1 MYFPCTLL
9 FLTFRGLALAEFEE
23 NVHIDDS
30 KFGPLEQPDSPK
42 NVTTVPPVTD
52 FTDILTISNAIKS
65 FQKKMEEEHNYLPT
79 MQAYLTTSTASNGG
93 KEFKLSTFL
102 SSVIYVEIVTDNT
115 NTSQPSINEPLANV
129 TTANNSKIVNCST
142 LVPLNQTDISVEV
155 VNSSRLGYVLKS
167 DPEVTNR
174 RESGVCSL
182 VLFYARS
189 CQFSTL
195 AAPHFNVL
203 PRIFPQIKM
212 VAFNAISE
220 QRYNTMYG
228 ITGVPSLVLFHN
240 GKPIAKYNGSDYSLY
255 EFTKFVIR
263 HTDLTP
269 NEKVEISVTDFVKPV
284 PGYGNRDYDYSLWL
298 AWFVMIFWMLVYV
311 RTMQFWRKFVEDIK
325 NIWREAEA
333 QHEHAD

>member
-1 MYFPCTLL
+1 MQFLYIFS
-9 FLTFRGLALAEFEE
+9 FLTICTVIFAEFEE

-30 KFGPLEQPDSPK
+30 KFGPLEPPDSPK
-42 NVTTVPPVTD
+42 NFTVVPQTTD
-52 FTDILTISNAIKS
+52 FTDILSISNAIKS
-65 FQKKMEEEHNYLPT
+65 FQKKLEEEHNYLPT

-93 KEFKLSTFL
+93 KEFKFSTFL
-102 SSVIYVEIVTDNT
+102 SSVLYAELVTDNT
-115 NTSQPSINEPLANV
+115 NTTQPSISEPLANV
-129 TTANNSKIVNCST
+129 TAANSSRIVNCT
-142 LVPLNQTDISVEV
+142 NVVPLNQTEISVEI
-155 VNSSRLGYVLKS
+155 VNSTRLGYVLKS
-167 DPEVTNR
+167 DPEITNR
-174 RESGVCSL
+174 RMSGMCSL

-220 QRYNTMYG
+220 QRFNTMYG

-263 HTDLTP
+263 HTDLIP
-269 NEKVEISVTDFVKPV
+269 NEKVEITVTDFVKPV

-298 AWFVMIFWMLVYV
+298 AWFVIIFWMLVYV
-311 RTMQFWRKFVEDIK
+311 RTMNIWKKFVEDIK
-325 NIWREAEA
+325 NIWRESEA
-333 QHEHAD
+333 QHEHTD

>member
-1 MYFPCTLL
+1 MLIERVIFNKDKTMHIPHILL
-9 FLTFRGLALAEFEE
+9 FISVCRLALAEFEE

-42 NVTTVPPVTD
+42 NVSIAPQVTD
-52 FTDILTISNAIKS
+52 FTDILAISNAIKS

-102 SSVIYVEIVTDNT
+102 SSVLYAEIVTDNT

-129 TTANNSKIVNCST
+129 TAANNSRIVNCTT
-142 LVPLNQTDISVEV
+142 LTHLNQTEISVEV
-155 VNSSRLGYVLKS
+155 VNSSRLGYVLKY

-220 QRYNTMYG
+220 QRFNTMYG

-263 HTDLTP
+263 HTG
-269 NEKVEISVTDFVKPV
+269 FVI
-284 PGYGNRDYDYSLWL
+284 
-298 AWFVMIFWMLVYV
+298 IFWTLVYV
-311 RTMQFWRKFVEDIK
+311 RTMHFWRKFVEDIK

>member
-1 MYFPCTLL
+1 MYFSNILS
-9 FLTFRGLALAEFEE
+9 FLSYCGLVYAEYEE
-23 NVHIDDS
+23 NIHIDDS
-30 KFGPLEQPDSPK
+30 KFGPLEAPDSPK
-42 NVTTVPPVTD
+42 N
-52 FTDILTISNAIKS
+52 LSTIP
-65 FQKKMEEEHNYLPT
+65 QKKLEKEHNYLPT

-93 KEFKLSTFL
+93 KDFKFSSFL
-102 SSVIYVEIVTDNT
+102 SSVLYAELITDNT
-115 NTSQPSINEPLANV
+115 NTSLPSINEPLANV
-129 TTANNSKIVNCST
+129 TVANNSRIVNCT
-142 LVPLNQTDISVEV
+142 GFVPLNQTEVSVEV
-155 VNSSRLGYVLKS
+155 VNSTRLGYVLKS
-167 DPEVTNR
+167 DPEINNR
-174 RESGVCSL
+174 QMPAVCSL

-189 CQFSTL
+189 CQFSIL

-228 ITGVPSLVLFHN
+228 IIGVPSLVLFHN

-263 HTDLTP
+263 HTDLP
-269 NEKVEISVTDFVKPV
+269 PKEKVEISVADFVKPV
-284 PGYGNRDYDYSLWL
+284 PGFGNHDYDYSLWL
-298 AWFVMIFWMLVYV
+298 AWFVIIFWTLYYV
-311 RTMQFWRKFVEDIK
+311 RTMNFWRKCVEDIK